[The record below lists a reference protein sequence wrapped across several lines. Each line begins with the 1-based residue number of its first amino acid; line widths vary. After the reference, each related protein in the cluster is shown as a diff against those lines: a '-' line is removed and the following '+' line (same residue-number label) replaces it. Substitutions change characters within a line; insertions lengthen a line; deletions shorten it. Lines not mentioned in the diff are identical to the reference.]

1 MTRRTLIGALGA
13 LPILAQTSPVPPP
26 AAESV
31 VKNYGG
37 ASDPQRTAPMLCVLS
52 SNMSKVPWEQL
63 GDIARQMGFDGV
75 DLTCYPGGHVE
86 PAIIAVDLV
95 RAFEVVRGAGINV
108 PIVTTKV
115 TNLAEPNAFG
125 IIALSGNSGVPVYRT
140 GLWKYGQNVSPMLRM
155 QEIKRDLAQ
164 MVMGGVQ
171 YKIAAAIPNRLG
183 PYFGSSIAET
193 SRLIADLP
201 PQGVGYFFDVAQAVA
216 LAPKEDWLLS
226 LKTALPRLKAVSISD
241 FTFNKDGEFMPCPM
255 GAGIVDWKQV
265 FGVLAQARYM
275 GPVSIEM
282 AYKSG
287 SEVAAMQKDL
297 EFARKQIST
306 AYALGGKS

>member
-155 QEIKRDLAQ
+155 QE
-164 MVMGGVQ
+164 MGIISGVEAVGLTAT
-171 YKIAAAIPNRLG
+171 YK
-183 PYFGSSIAET
+183 SIT
-193 SRLIADLP
+193 
-201 PQGVGYFFDVAQAVA
+201 QGKFVKA
-216 LAPKEDWLLS
+216 LLS
-226 LKTALPRLKAVSISD
+226 NGKALIVENEDSSKTLQLEVYLLTEVGTQILGLG
-241 FTFNKDGEFMPCPM
+241 TFEP
-255 GAGIVDWKQV
+255 
-265 FGVLAQARYM
+265 
-275 GPVSIEM
+275 
-282 AYKSG
+282 
-287 SEVAAMQKDL
+287 DL
-297 EFARKQIST
+297 EYLRLVGKQIASQGFT
-306 AYALGGKS
+306 VQLCDWRQISETEGQYFNAVRIDA